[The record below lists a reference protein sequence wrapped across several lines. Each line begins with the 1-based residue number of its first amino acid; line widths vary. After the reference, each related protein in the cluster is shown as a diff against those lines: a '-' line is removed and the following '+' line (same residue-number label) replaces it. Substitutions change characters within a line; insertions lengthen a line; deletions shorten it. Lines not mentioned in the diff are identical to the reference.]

1 MRIHSGGLVTVNP
14 RRIGA
19 LMGLMAVGLALA
31 APAVR
36 ADGDPASDVLYFQDV
51 FLPFPVPSATAS
63 QKLATAVSGANKKGF
78 RIKVAVIASAQDL
91 GSVPSLFGRPQLYA
105 QFLGVELQSFYKERL
120 LVVMPSGFGIYRGGK
135 STVAEARVLAGLQAG
150 ASADDVTS
158 SAADAVQKLQKALSD
173 QTRGDSEPPR
183 VRARPSTG
191 KRGGTARL
199 GFTVSDNSGRAR
211 EELRVYGTNYLLYAT
226 LKQPLAPVRSGVVR
240 TVLWKVPRSL
250 KASTLKFCVLA
261 ADPTGNLSTA
271 NCAKLQ
277 LT

>member
-1 MRIHSGGLVTVNP
+1 MCADRGRPVTVRP

-19 LMGLMAVGLALA
+19 LIGLVAVGLALM

-51 FLPFPVPSATAS
+51 FLPFPAPSATAS
-63 QKLATAVSGANKKGF
+63 QKLATAVSAANMGGF

-120 LVVMPSGFGIYRGGK
+120 LVVMPSGFGVYRGGK
-135 STVAEARVLAGLQAG
+135 SIAADQRVLAGLEAG

-158 SAADAVQKLQKALSD
+158 SAAGAVEKLQKALSG
-173 QTRGDSEPPR
+173 QTKGDSEPPR
-183 VRARPSTG
+183 VRALPSSG
-191 KRGGTARL
+191 KRGGTATLR
-199 GFTVSDNSGRAR
+199 FTVSDNSGRAR
-211 EELRVYGTNYLLYAT
+211 EELRVYGANYLLYAT

-250 KASTLKFCVLA
+250 KAPKLKFCVLA
-261 ADPTGNLSTA
+261 ADPGGNLSTA
-271 NCAKLQ
+271 SCAKLQ